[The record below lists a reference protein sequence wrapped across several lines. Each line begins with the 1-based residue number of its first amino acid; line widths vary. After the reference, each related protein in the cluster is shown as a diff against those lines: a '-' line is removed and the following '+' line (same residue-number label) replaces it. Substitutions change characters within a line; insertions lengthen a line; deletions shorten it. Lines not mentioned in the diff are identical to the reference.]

1 MREPYQSVVPIT
13 GHSIAEVFEHYLS
26 KSEQLSS
33 RFFLA
38 ASRDGIG
45 GLFLQKMPSAD
56 QRDPDGWARIEAL
69 ATTVKAEELLSL
81 DAEALLTRLFH
92 EETVRLFA
100 TREITHHCPM
110 DWDKVRN
117 MLRTLGREDVYGALK
132 ENGVIIIRDD
142 LANHE
147 YRFDKAAID
156 ELFSN
161 VPDTPSSIH

>member
-1 MREPYQSVVPIT
+1 
-13 GHSIAEVFEHYLS
+13 
-26 KSEQLSS
+26 
-33 RFFLA
+33 
-38 ASRDGIG
+38 
-45 GLFLQKMPSAD
+45 MPSETHGTNGKNAGPIPSRYA
-56 QRDPDGWARIEAL
+56 QNGEMT
-69 ATTVKAEELLSL
+69 ATVTPEELLSL
-81 DAEALLTRLFH
+81 DGEALLTRLFH

-161 VPDTPSSIH
+161 VPDTPPSIH